1 MFVGWSVI
9 IAGVSVRTGFMP
21 SMIAAS

>member
-1 MFVGWSVI
+1 MFVGWLVI